1 MPVQPNEF
9 EKMCPQCSH
18 SALRGEVLY
27 FTPPHSHNPSG
38 YWSPKKCPTCNGRG
52 VVKDEE
58 MIVLV
63 VGYNAAGK
71 TTYTQNYIDQGYHRV
86 NRDELGGKL
95 YDLPKVVEELHKKG
109 TVRFVLDNTY
119 VDIEARKSIIECAKK
134 LKLPIK
140 CVWLNTSF
148 EDAQFNAVQ
157 RMVRKAGRLLDPI
170 DFKTNKDPNLF
181 PPVALFNYKKKFQ
194 KPTVAEGFDSVEVV
208 EFVRKKDP
216 AYKNKALFLDYD
228 DTLRTVTD
236 GDFAFPTKVS
246 EVKILPGRK
255 EKLDEY
261 VKKGYRLLGASN
273 QSGIAKGTITTQDA
287 VDCFEETNRQLGH
300 DIEYFFCCHSI
311 PPVVCYCRKPHCGM
325 GVYFIEKYKLNPS
338 ECWFIG
344 DQTTDKTFAARCGF
358 NFMFAEEFFK

>member
-1 MPVQPNEF
+1 
-9 EKMCPQCSH
+9 
-18 SALRGEVLY
+18 
-27 FTPPHSHNPSG
+27 
-38 YWSPKKCPTCNGRG
+38 
-52 VVKDEE
+52 
-58 MIVLV
+58 MIVVLM
-63 VGYNAAGK
+63 GYNAAGK
-71 TTYTQNYIDQGYHRV
+71 TTLVQNYIDQGYHRV

-95 YDLPKVVEELHKKG
+95 YDLPKVVEELHSKG
-109 TVRFVLDNTY
+109 TVKFVLDNTY

-194 KPTVAEGFDSVEVV
+194 KPTVAEGFDSVEVI

-216 AYKNKALFLDYD
+216 KYKNKALFLDYD
-228 DTLRTVTD
+228 DTLRTVTE

-246 EVKILPGRK
+246 EVKVLPGRK

-311 PPVVCYCRKPHCGM
+311 PPVVCYCRKPSVGIFIH
-325 GVYFIEKYKLNPS
+325 FIEKYKLDT
-338 ECWFIG
+338 EQCIFVG
-344 DQTTDKTFAARCGF
+344 DQTTDKTAAARCKIKYYHPD
-358 NFMFAEEFFK
+358 EFFK